1 MTLDHVAFTLS
12 LVLSRR
18 VKASGWQLEKIL
30 KTMWKLFNDSP
41 AWRRLN
47 QIDEFSSM
55 FCSTRWVEVA
65 LVASRA
71 VAIWK
76 NVVKVVKHYQSQSK
90 LNQPKDNTSS
100 NHSVRYQADPL
111 IPVKFQF
118 SKDVVEM
125 LSPYLQQFQ
134 TDTFCM

>member
-1 MTLDHVAFTLS
+1 M
-12 LVLSRR
+12 
-18 VKASGWQLEKIL
+18 
-30 KTMWKLFNDSP
+30 
-41 AWRRLN
+41 
-47 QIDEFSSM
+47 
-55 FCSTRWVEVA
+55 
-65 LVASRA
+65 
-71 VAIWK
+71 AIWK

-100 NHSVRYQADPL
+100 NHLVRYQADPL

-134 TDTFCM
+134 TDTFCMFVCRALEEIICHLIRMILKSTIVAGANTAYELVRIDLNDKEK